1 MVSIMPPDPSG
12 KPEPTVRGVASLM
25 LRSPDPFTAEVGA
38 LIEQIVEDHAS
49 ATSCQ
54 TCSYLDAG
62 SCVTYEQATT
72 TAIAWLLKVVD
83 ERG

>member
-1 MVSIMPPDPSG
+1 MSIMPPDPDS

-25 LRSPDPFTAEVGA
+25 LRSPDSFTAEVGA
-38 LIEQIVEDHAS
+38 LIEQIIEDHTTAS
-49 ATSCQ
+49 SCQ
-54 TCSYLDAG
+54 TCSYLEAG
-62 SCVTYEQATT
+62 SCATYEQATT